1 MSDKEVRAQLERMVQ
16 FIKKEAE
23 EKAQEIRDK
32 AHEEFSI
39 EKQRLVQAEK
49 LKILKEYERKEK
61 QVEVQR
67 KMCAFFLLFIRE
79 PAFRFPPHYMR
90 YNYNCSHISFL
101 SHKSTFI
108 ELNSILVRIRVRSMQ
123 VA

>member
-1 MSDKEVRAQLERMVQ
+1 MNDKEVRAQLERMVQ

-32 AHEEFSI
+32 ANEEFSI

-67 KMCAFFLLFIRE
+67 KMYVIALL
-79 PAFRFPPHYMR
+79 
-90 YNYNCSHISFL
+90 L
-101 SHKSTFI
+101 V
-108 ELNSILVRIRVRSMQ
+108 LSILQILVYSGV
-123 VA
+123 VPVT

>member
-1 MSDKEVRAQLERMVQ
+1 MAMSDKEVRAQLERMVQ

-23 EKAQEIRDK
+23 EKAQEIKDK

-79 PAFRFPPHYMR
+79 PAFRFPPIICAIIINVVIFPSSPTNH
-90 YNYNCSHISFL
+90 
-101 SHKSTFI
+101 
-108 ELNSILVRIRVRSMQ
+108 RSSS
-123 VA
+123 

>member
-23 EKAQEIRDK
+23 EKAQEIKDK

-67 KMCAFFLLFIRE
+67 KMCAFFCFSFVSLHFV
-79 PAFRFPPHYMR
+79 FPPIICAIIITVVIFPSSPT
-90 YNYNCSHISFL
+90 NQ
-101 SHKSTFI
+101 
-108 ELNSILVRIRVRSMQ
+108 RSSS
-123 VA
+123 